1 MPSLRAPSPGCHPAN
16 ARLRYRGQVCFLGE
30 IIGPGGLGANGKVVE
45 LPDFG
50 AAEHGPATHR
60 VGREWIIPRC
70 SRRGYSRP
78 YRLQNELIRM
88 FE

>member
-16 ARLRYRGQVCFLGE
+16 VGLSRRGQLCFPRE

-60 VGREWIIPRC
+60 VGRERIIPRC
-70 SRRGYSRP
+70 SRREYSRP

-88 FE
+88 LE